1 MRKWILGLILGVVSV
16 GALAGGGT
24 KYLTLQDAAVAEAK
38 KWRTTGV
45 AKPILTDDGK
55 VLFPY
60 GQYMPT
66 VTCTLIRVCDIE
78 LEEGEKTTD
87 KPKMGDTARWI
98 VSRFESGTGDK
109 VVVHVSVKPTETN
122 IETNMIIP
130 TDRRVYHVRIVSPA
144 TEGDYVN
151 RAGFY
156 YPQDLVDVWKV
167 KEDDTVKAAKKREE
181 LEIAAPAV
189 SVDKLDFE
197 YRIDGK
203 AKFKPVRVF
212 NDGEKV
218 WIQMPDRMQQSE
230 APVLVLLDKSEKPV
244 FVNYRVK
251 DTYFIVDKLFDKAIL
266 VVGTD
271 GDEEKITLTWKKTE
285 PRSWFSFGSARNE

>member
-1 MRKWILGLILGVVSV
+1 MRKWIVGFVLGVVSF
-16 GALAGGGT
+16 GACAAGAT
-24 KYLTLQDAAVAEAK
+24 KYLTLQDAAIAEAK

-45 AKPILTDDGK
+45 SKPILTDDGK

-66 VTCTLIRVCDIE
+66 LTCTPLRVCDIE

-87 KPKMGDTARWI
+87 KPKMGDTARWML
-98 VSRFESGTGDK
+98 SRFESGSGDK
-109 VVVHVSVKPTETN
+109 VVVHVSVKPIDTNLETN
-122 IETNMIIP
+122 LLIP
-130 TDRRVYHVRIVSPA
+130 TDRRVYHIRLVSPA

-156 YPQDLVDVWKV
+156 YPQDLVDVWKS
-167 KEDDTVKAAKKREE
+167 KEDETTKAAQKKEA

-197 YRIDGK
+197 YRIEGK

-218 WIQMPDRMQQSE
+218 WVQMPAQMSQTE
-230 APVLVLLDKSEKPV
+230 APVLVLMDKNDKPV

-251 DTYFIVDKLFDKAIL
+251 DSYFIVDKLFDKAVL
-266 VVGTD
+266 VVGSED
-271 GDEEKITLTWKKTE
+271 DQEKVTLTWKKTE
-285 PRSWFSFGSARNE
+285 RSWFSFGGGAQ